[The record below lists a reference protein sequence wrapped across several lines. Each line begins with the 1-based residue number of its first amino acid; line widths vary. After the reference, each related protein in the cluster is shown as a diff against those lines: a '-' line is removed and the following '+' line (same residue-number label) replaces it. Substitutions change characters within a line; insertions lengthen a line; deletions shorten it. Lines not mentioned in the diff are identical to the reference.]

1 MQLRLMYSAMVYC
14 QPDRFVRL
22 PGSSVR
28 LFCLAWAISCLN
40 TFIELSSHSFLR
52 NRPTLCIPSLPPSIA
67 LREEFSSSPPPLFTA
82 RSFLFYSSLLLYHL
96 TILHSLP
103 IPLPITFFTPASVHP
118 SLHLFTAHCLNRLPV
133 QPFSRLVNVATPV
146 HIHHFVDSPQSSNSH
161 IIIHYESQ
169 TFADTLQLAFVPFTS
184 VV

>member
-1 MQLRLMYSAMVYC
+1 MQLCPMYSAMVYC
-14 QPDRFVRL
+14 QPDSFVQL
-22 PGSSVR
+22 PDSSVR

-40 TFIELSSHSFLR
+40 TSIELSSHSFLR

-103 IPLPITFFTPASVHP
+103 IPLPITFFYPRIRPSITAFIYCALSQSPSCSAIFSSRQCCNTCSHP
-118 SLHLFTAHCLNRLPV
+118 SLC
-133 QPFSRLVNVATPV
+133 
-146 HIHHFVDSPQSSNSH
+146 
-161 IIIHYESQ
+161 
-169 TFADTLQLAFVPFTS
+169 
-184 VV
+184 